1 MSRLTRKSKLI
12 TAYSPLSP
20 ISEVY
25 RTLRTNIQFSSIDC
39 PMKSIMITSSREGE
53 GKSTTLV
60 NAAVAYAQS
69 NMKVVIVDADLRK
82 PTVHEFFHLSNR
94 VGVTNVLAQQASL
107 ESVMLESGI
116 PNLKVIPAGTIPPNP
131 SELLSSPSMTSFMT
145 ELSESYDL
153 IFVDTPPVL
162 LVADAQIMAAKCD
175 GVLLVVQYGRI
186 KREEIRKAKANLEL
200 VNANLLGTVLNQY
213 KAKVSSRYHYYRES

>member
-20 ISEVY
+20 IAEIY

-39 PMKSIMITSSREGE
+39 PMKSIMITSAREGE

-82 PTVHEFFHLSNR
+82 PTIHEFFQLSNR

-107 ESVMLESGI
+107 EDVILESGI

-131 SELLSSPSMTSFMT
+131 SELLSSPSMTNLLT
-145 ELSESYDL
+145 ELSEQYDL

-186 KREEIRKAKANLEL
+186 KREEIKKAKANLEL